1 MRRERRLEIVGRWVG
16 AVLYAQGIQDSE
28 GDAMSDDDDDYE
40 LANLM
45 YAIATCLLVLF
56 ALVGIAGL
64 AGFIWGML

>member
-1 MRRERRLEIVGRWVG
+1 MN
-16 AVLYAQGIQDSE
+16 
-28 GDAMSDDDDDYE
+28 DDDDYE

-45 YAIATCLLVLF
+45 FNIAITLLVLF